1 MNSVKLAEENAAE
14 VSRPK
19 KVLLAVVNGQWPR
32 KTYFDHCFTGWN
44 SLHRLH
50 LDQQAGDS
58 DFQISA
64 SCAYLI
70 KMKTHFQ
77 FTLINWNI
85 VLTKLVTDNI
95 ADG

>member
-1 MNSVKLAEENAAE
+1 MNSLKLAEENAVE

-19 KVLLAVVNGQWPR
+19 KALLAVANGQWPR
-32 KTYFDHCFTGWN
+32 KTYFDHCLTGWN

-50 LDQQAGDS
+50 VGQQAGDS
-58 DFQISA
+58 DFQKSA
-64 SCAYLI
+64 SCANLI
-70 KMKTHFQ
+70 KMKTLFH
-77 FTLINWNI
+77 FTLMNWNI